1 MDLVELIARRR
12 ELNAL
17 ADDILKNTERPTRV
31 KLIRLTHIR
40 NEMKALLAEMDA
52 ALETEI
58 ATVKERIEKKNDAG
72 SL

>member
-17 ADDILKNTERPTRV
+17 ADDILKSTERPTRV

-52 ALETEI
+52 TLEEE
-58 ATVKERIEKKNDAG
+58 VKKAEDGSG

>member
-52 ALETEI
+52 TLEEE
-58 ATVKERIEKKNDAG
+58 VKKAEDGSG

>member
-17 ADDILKNTERPTRV
+17 ADEILKNTERPTRV

-52 ALETEI
+52 ALDEE
-58 ATVKERIEKKNDAG
+58 VKKAKDGSG